1 MSGRV
6 FVVSHPR
13 LAGYL
18 KIIAFGGI
26 PLPTDT
32 ALDDTADPNCQFLF
46 HVVVGRPSE
55 VSRRAWHELRYCP
68 GTAGWLQCSTDWAI
82 LTLQRVAEKAL
93 EEEKHAAWMR
103 SRQRARRAGAEPPAN
118 SDVVCRLNKL
128 RVTAK
133 RRVDSSTKGTGQA
146 LAMRAPNQQE
156 ICSACRSEVPPGTAR
171 CVKCGARLIRF

>member
-26 PLPTDT
+26 PLPTDAT
-32 ALDDTADPNCQFLF
+32 LYDTADPDCQVLF
-46 HVVVGRPSE
+46 HVVVGRPNE

-68 GTAGWLQCSTDWAI
+68 GTAGWLKCSADWAI
-82 LTLQRVAEKAL
+82 LTLQHVAVEAL

-103 SRQRARRAGAEPPAN
+103 SRRRASRAGAEPPAQSN
-118 SDVVCRLNKL
+118 VVCRL
-128 RVTAK
+128 
-133 RRVDSSTKGTGQA
+133 
-146 LAMRAPNQQE
+146 
-156 ICSACRSEVPPGTAR
+156 
-171 CVKCGARLIRF
+171 